1 MENSRIQASILVVSR
16 TPELLSRL
24 LQSLDLSYS
33 GEAEAVEVLASWNG
47 SAEGEK
53 AIEPG
58 RLPFRIVQRDP
69 YHFAGNMNGLARR
82 ASGSVLIFAND
93 DLIVDPGSIDA
104 ALDRLANRAEV
115 GLVGA
120 CLRTSDGAIA
130 HAGIHFTSYGSPYH
144 QLEHFAEANHP
155 AASRERLVPAVT
167 GAFFAMRR
175 EEFLQLELAESFNV
189 CGEDVLINLQTRSVL
204 HKQVL
209 YCPAMSGIHDAE
221 STRSHFEEQQG
232 NADDMTRMRAGWREM
247 LQRADRANLLV
258 ELQAAQDEAEDL
270 RGIHIALKTSTAA
283 TRIQI
288 RDLLASVEQQTN
300 VTTELESRLIQQQA
314 SQTHQQLQQS
324 LLESENKRL
333 RSRVQQLE
341 NQLLRLSHQAV

>member
-1 MENSRIQASILVVSR
+1 MMETSSVQVSILVVSR
-16 TPELLSRL
+16 TAGLMSRL
-24 LQSLDLSYS
+24 LHSLDLGYS
-33 GEAEAVEVLASWNG
+33 GEADTIEVLASWNG
-47 SAEGEK
+47 SADDEQ
-53 AIEPG
+53 AIQPG
-58 RLPFRIVQRDP
+58 RLPFRIAQRDL

-82 ASGSVLIFAND
+82 ARGAVLIFAND

-104 ALDRLANRAEV
+104 ALDRLANRTEV

-120 CLRTSDGAIA
+120 RLRTSDGSLA

-144 QLEHFAEANHP
+144 QLEHFAEADHP
-155 AASRERLVPAVT
+155 AAMRERLVPAVT

-175 EEFLQLELAESFNV
+175 DEFLQLELAESFNV
-189 CGEDVLINLQTRSVL
+189 CGEDVLLNLQTRSVL

-221 STRSHFEEQQG
+221 STRSQFEEQQG

-247 LQRADRANLLV
+247 LQRADRDSLLV

-270 RGIHIALKTSTAA
+270 RGIHIALESSSANAQNQIMELRASMDQQQRVTADLEL
-283 TRIQI
+283 QI
-288 RDLLASVEQQTN
+288 
-300 VTTELESRLIQQQA
+300 IQQQA
-314 SQTHQQLQQS
+314 SQTRQQLQQS

-333 RSRVQQLE
+333 RSQVQQLE
-341 NQLLRLSHQAV
+341 NQLERITP

>member
-1 MENSRIQASILVVSR
+1 MENSTIQASILVVSR
-16 TPELLSRL
+16 TPDLLSRL
-24 LQSLDLSYS
+24 LQSLDLGYS
-33 GEAEAVEVLASWNG
+33 GEAEAIEVLASWNG

-58 RLPFRIVQRDP
+58 RLPFRIAQRDP
-69 YHFAGNMNGLARR
+69 YHFAENMNGLARR
-82 ASGSVLIFAND
+82 ARGSVLIFAND

-120 CLRTSDGAIA
+120 RLRTSDGALA

-144 QLEHFAEANHP
+144 QLEHFAEADHP
-155 AASRERLVPAVT
+155 AAARERLVPAVT

-189 CGEDVLINLQTRSVL
+189 CGEDVLLNLQTRSVL

-221 STRSHFEEQQG
+221 STRSQFEEQQG

-247 LQRADRANLLV
+247 LQRADRDNLLV

-270 RGIHIALKTSTAA
+270 RGIYIALKTSTAD
-283 TRIQI
+283 TQIQI
-288 RDLLASVEQQTN
+288 KNLLASVEQQTN
-300 VTTELESRLIQQQA
+300 VTTELESQLIQQQA

-341 NQLLRLSHQAV
+341 NQLLRISHQAV